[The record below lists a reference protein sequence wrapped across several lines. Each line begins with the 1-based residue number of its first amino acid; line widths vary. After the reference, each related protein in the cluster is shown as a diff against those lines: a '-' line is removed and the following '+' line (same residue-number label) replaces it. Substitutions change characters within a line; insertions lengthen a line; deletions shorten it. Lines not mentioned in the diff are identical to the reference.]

1 MDNVNLIIAILNL
14 ATELLRIIR
23 EYISKNKRT
32 P

>member
-23 EYISKNKRT
+23 EDISKNKKA